1 MITQSLLITVIGMG
15 GVFFFLFL
23 LICCMHLLE
32 GLVPMPKN
40 KKLEKIALAIAVA
53 KRGKISK

>member
-1 MITQSLLITVIGMG
+1 MITQSLLITVLGMG

-23 LICCMHLLE
+23 LVCCMHLLE
-32 GLVPMPKN
+32 ELIPMPKN

>member
-1 MITQSLLITVIGMG
+1 MITQSLLITVLGMG

-23 LICCMHLLE
+23 LVCCMHLLE
-32 GLVPMPKN
+32 GLIPMPKN

>member
-1 MITQSLLITVIGMG
+1 MITQSLLITVLGMG

-23 LICCMHLLE
+23 LVCCMHLLE

>member
-1 MITQSLLITVIGMG
+1 MISQSLLITVLGMG

-32 GLVPMPKN
+32 GLVSVRADTAR
-40 KKLEKIALAIAVA
+40 EKIAVAVA
-53 KRGKISK
+53 LARRQQLKK

>member
-1 MITQSLLITVIGMG
+1 MITQRLLITVFGMG

>member
-1 MITQSLLITVIGMG
+1 MITQSLLITVLGMG

>member
-1 MITQSLLITVIGMG
+1 MISQSILITILGMG

-32 GLVPMPKN
+32 SVVPVHSTKT
-40 KKLEKIALAIAVA
+40 LEKVALAITVA
-53 KRGKISK
+53 KRGRIIK